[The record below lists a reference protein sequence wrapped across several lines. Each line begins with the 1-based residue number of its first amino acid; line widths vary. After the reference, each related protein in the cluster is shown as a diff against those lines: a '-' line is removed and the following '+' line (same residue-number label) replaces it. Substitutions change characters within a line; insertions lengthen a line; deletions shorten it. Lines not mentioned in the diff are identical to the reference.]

1 MDPTV
6 LFCGRL
12 EWQKGPDLL
21 VEAVPL
27 LLGYYPNAKFVFV
40 GEGNMRGCLEQRG
53 RQLGVAHALRFL
65 GYRHG
70 NGLVDLYG
78 LSDTVCVPSR
88 NEPFGIVVL
97 EAWAARKPVVVSQVG
112 GPNEYVCH
120 EVNGLKIYPRTDS
133 VAWGLGTLL
142 ADFER
147 ARWMG
152 ENGRRAVQD
161 SFTWDAIAPQ
171 TVAVYDP
178 AYASRP
184 SAAPAPM
191 MPVPAVAAEITP
203 AREVPPPE
211 PTAEQLQPVGVC
223 TDLDE
228 AAPEPEFAARRL
240 AVRRQIRRQ
249 NRLLMRPP
257 HDEDRR
263 GPNEIVPEYAHAT
276 LEGAVPS
283 T

>member
-1 MDPTV
+1 
-6 LFCGRL
+6 
-12 EWQKGPDLL
+12 
-21 VEAVPL
+21 
-27 LLGYYPNAKFVFV
+27 
-40 GEGNMRGCLEQRG
+40 
-53 RQLGVAHALRFL
+53 VAHALRFL

-178 AYASRP
+178 AYASRT

-276 LEGAVPS
+276 LGGAVPS